1 LISSDRK
8 EVIIMNIKEY
18 YGYRQGYVNGIQDCK
33 NDIRK
38 QIVELIDNHFINSL
52 EDVIKYLESKG
63 M

>member
-1 LISSDRK
+1 
-8 EVIIMNIKEY
+8 MNIKEY